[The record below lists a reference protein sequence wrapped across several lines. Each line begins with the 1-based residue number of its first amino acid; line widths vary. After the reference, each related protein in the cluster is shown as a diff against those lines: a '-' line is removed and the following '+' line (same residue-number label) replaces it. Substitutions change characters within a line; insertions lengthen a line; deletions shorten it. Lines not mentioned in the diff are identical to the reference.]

1 MRIST
6 QQMQQRG
13 VDAMLERQAQLS
25 VTQQQLATGKRLT
38 APSDDVLASTQV
50 LALNEVIATYGQYQ
64 SNADVAEN
72 RLAAEEISI
81 TQGINVL
88 QRARELAIQG
98 NGGSLGAANRADI
111 AVEVREI
118 LDEIIG
124 LANTVDANGEYLFA
138 GFNVDTAPFTVTEN
152 PPASGLFDYAYTGDL
167 GQRSVQ
173 IGATRQVAVGDP
185 GQDVFMNIPVSGGG
199 TQSVFETL
207 EQLAVDLEAN
217 VKNFATAD
225 DLQQAIDWL
234 GGVRARIGAR
244 QNAIDTHRILNEDIV
259 FQGKKTLSEVQDLD
273 YAEAI
278 SRMNLQM
285 VGLEASQRSFS
296 RIQNLSLFN
305 FL

>member
-13 VDAMLERQAQLS
+13 VDAMLERQTTLS
-25 VTQQQLATGKRLT
+25 STQQQLATGKRINV
-38 APSDDVLASTQV
+38 PSDDVLGSTQV
-50 LALNEVIATYGQYQ
+50 LALNEVIATSEQYQ
-64 SNADVAEN
+64 DNADIAEN

-81 TQGINVL
+81 TQAINVL

-98 NGGSLGAANRADI
+98 NGGAMGPENRAAI
-111 AVEVREI
+111 AVELREI
-118 LDEIIG
+118 LDEVLG

-138 GFNVDTAPFTVTEN
+138 GFNVDTVPFTATEN
-152 PPASGLFDYAYTGDL
+152 PAGSGLFDYAYTGDL

-173 IGATRQVAVGDP
+173 IGTTRQVAVGDP
-185 GQDVFMNIPVSGGG
+185 GQDVFMDVPVSGGG
-199 TQSVFETL
+199 TQSIFETL
-207 EQLAVDLEAN
+207 EQLAVSFESNAQSPNASNDL
-217 VKNFATAD
+217 K
-225 DLQQAIDWL
+225 LAIDKL
-234 GGVRARIGAR
+234 DSIRARIGAR
-244 QNAIDTHRILNEDIV
+244 QNAIDAHRALNEDVI
-259 FQGKKTLSEVQDLD
+259 FQGNKTLSEVQDLD

-278 SRMNLQM
+278 SRMNLQL